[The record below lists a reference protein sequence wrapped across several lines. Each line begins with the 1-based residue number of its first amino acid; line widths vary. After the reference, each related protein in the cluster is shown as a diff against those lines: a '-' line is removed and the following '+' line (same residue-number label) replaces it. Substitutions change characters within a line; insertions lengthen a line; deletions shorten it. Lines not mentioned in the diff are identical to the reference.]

1 MKLAGYWFCE
11 GKCDDTVILPLP
23 RRRAKPGLAECPQCH
38 QITARW
44 KPGVP
49 EGVFRADVAAGASEP
64 ARIATTVH
72 RWRADDHGRFD
83 AMRRLVAAAPD
94 LQPLAK

>member
-23 RRRAKPGLAECPQCH
+23 RGRGKPGLAECPQCH

-49 EGVFRADVAAGASEP
+49 EGVFHANVAASASEP
-64 ARIATTVH
+64 ARIATVH
-72 RWRADDHGRFD
+72 RWREGDHARFD
-83 AMRRLVAAAPD
+83 EIRRFVNEPVT
-94 LQPLAK
+94 K